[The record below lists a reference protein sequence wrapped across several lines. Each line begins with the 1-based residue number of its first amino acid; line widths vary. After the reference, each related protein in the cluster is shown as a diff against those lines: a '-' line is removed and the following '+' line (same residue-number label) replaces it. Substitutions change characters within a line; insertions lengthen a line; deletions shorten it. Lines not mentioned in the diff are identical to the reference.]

1 MDNNQQLARVYNDA
15 IYTRMLQMLLITSG
29 LVTGAVQKCYKAQ
42 LNFKKLNY
50 CYYSYLR
57 LSEFF
62 TIMDNNQQLASMH
75 MDAICTRML
84 QMLQISCGLVSGAVQ
99 KSCKA
104 QLNFKQLNYCH
115 YSYLSL
121 SECCTIMH
129 SNQQLA
135 RVYNDAIC
143 TRMLQMLQ
151 ITSGLVTG
159 AVQKC
164 YKAQLNFKKL
174 NYCYYSYLRL
184 SECCKI
190 MHSNQQLAR
199 MCNDAIC
206 TRMLQMLQITCGFS
220 SAAVQKWY
228 KAQLNFKK
236 LNYCHQSYLRI
247 SECCTIMDNNEQ
259 ILRVYND
266 SICTRML
273 QMLQITCGFSSG
285 AVQKWYKAQL
295 NFKKLN
301 YCYYRYTRRY
311 ECCTIMDNNQQL
323 ARVYNDAIYT
333 RMLQMLQITCGFV
346 SAAVQ
351 KWYKAQLNFKKLN
364 YCYYSYFRISECCTI
379 MDNNQQLARLYNDA
393 ICTRTL

>member
-1 MDNNQQLARVYNDA
+1 MDNNQQLAKVYNYA
-15 IYTRMLQMLLITSG
+15 IITRMLLMLQITCGFVS
-29 LVTGAVQKCYKAQ
+29 GAVQKWYKAQ

-57 LSEFF
+57 VSEFF
-62 TIMDNNQQLASMH
+62 TIMDNNQKLASMH

-84 QMLQISCGLVSGAVQ
+84 QMLKISCGLVSGAVQ
-99 KSCKA
+99 KWCKA

-135 RVYNDAIC
+135 RVYNDPIC

-164 YKAQLNFKKL
+164 YKAQLNLKKL

-184 SECCKI
+184 SECCTIIHHNQQLAEVYNDAICTRMLLMLHITCGFVSGAVQKWCKAQLNVKKLNYYYYSYLRLSECCTI
-190 MHSNQQLAR
+190 MHSNQYIPR
-199 MCNDAIC
+199 VYNDAIC
-206 TRMLQMLQITCGFS
+206 IRMLQMLQITCGF
-220 SAAVQKWY
+220 V
-228 KAQLNFKK
+228 
-236 LNYCHQSYLRI
+236 
-247 SECCTIMDNNEQ
+247 
-259 ILRVYND
+259 
-266 SICTRML
+266 
-273 QMLQITCGFSSG
+273 SG

-295 NFKKLN
+295 NFIK
-301 YCYYRYTRRY
+301 
-311 ECCTIMDNNQQL
+311 Q
-323 ARVYNDAIYT
+323 
-333 RMLQMLQITCGFV
+333 
-346 SAAVQ
+346 
-351 KWYKAQLNFKKLN
+351 N

-379 MDNNQQLARLYNDA
+379 MDNNQQLARVYNDA
-393 ICTRTL
+393 ICSRTLQILQITCRLVSGAVQKLYKAQLNFKKTEQLLLQLFKALRVLYHH